1 MLSASG
7 SANSKAASAEAST
20 TLASVTVGPHDGSRV
35 SLRMEAEAAHLRQQF
50 GGSQRLLGVDSL
62 FDNGEQLALKRPMP
76 PRRPLSKA
84 LDDFLGDVLDR

>member
-20 TLASVTVGPHDGSRV
+20 TLGSVTIGPHNGSRV
-35 SLRMEAEAAHLRQQF
+35 SRRMEADAAHLGQQF
-50 GGSQRLLGVDSL
+50 GGSQRLLGVHGL

-76 PRRPLSKA
+76 SGRPLSKA
-84 LDDFLGDVLDR
+84 LNDFVGDVLDR